1 MQRSCIMRS
10 LKLAGI
16 FTLIASFLHIAIIFG
31 GADWYR
37 FFGAGE
43 EMAVMSEQ
51 GSIYPTI
58 ITSIIALLLAISSIY
73 AISGAGIIKKMPFL
87 KTALF
92 LIAFAF
98 LARGLI
104 GIPVVLFASS
114 DYMVELATDIT
125 FMVIS
130 SLICVVIGSCYG
142 LGMLKIYIDKS

>member
-1 MQRSCIMRS
+1 MQS
-10 LKLAGI
+10 LKLAGM

-73 AISGAGIIKKMPFL
+73 AISGAGLIRKAPFL
-87 KTALF
+87 KTILS
-92 LIAFAF
+92 LLTFAF

-114 DYMVELATDIT
+114 DYMSELATDMT
-125 FMVIS
+125 FMIIS

-142 LGMLKIYIDKS
+142 LGVIQIYRAKS